1 MSEVS
6 QDLDDEEE
14 DSEIDSDVLAE
25 YLHYEDAP
33 EYIKE

>member
-6 QDLDDEEE
+6 QDLEDEE
-14 DSEIDSDVLAE
+14 SEIDSDVLAE